1 LEFSALL
8 RQAGNGPRQEKL
20 KFFETIIHILDLHDL
35 ADTLIGYVGAGLSVE
50 QCKRVTIGIELVYM
64 PVRMLRY
71 SQRSGCDVAISG
83 KSNISGSTKVIG

>member
-35 ADTLIGYVGAGLSVE
+35 ADTLIGYVGAGLSVS
-50 QCKRVTIGIELVYM
+50 L
-64 PVRMLRY
+64 
-71 SQRSGCDVAISG
+71 
-83 KSNISGSTKVIG
+83 